1 MKARIE
7 KYHDDKGDYLPKRTR
22 KNEHLY
28 EEIKEAKLD
37 NLSIGSNAKV
47 IAEQNQ
53 IDIDKIKEILEKN
66 YQEPPKRRSTLATE
80 VEEQNYDLE
89 KTREYDINAILEK
102 AREEKEVNYQEERLK
117 KVRDTQYDI
126 LKKLNLQDPNVD
138 NNVDNKAANPK
149 TKEELL
155 DLINTINLNEHQKN
169 EEFKALKEEILEE
182 AKPMDPLDILSD
194 LRGNENTVVMG
205 AKDFE
210 DATDNATGAE
220 EPLSEPVKEEDKLE
234 DSPTEV
240 MDQTFYD
247 GTMTFTKDDF
257 ADFDDIDSENK
268 IGSFLIKFL
277 IIIIFVAI
285 LAGII
290 LFLNDF
296 LKLGWF

>member
-66 YQEPPKRRSTLATE
+66 YQEPPRRRSSLATE

-102 AREEKEVNYQEERLK
+102 AREEKEVDYQEERLK

-126 LKKLNLQDPNVD
+126 LKNLNLQETPE
-138 NNVDNKAANPK
+138 DNKAANPK

-155 DLINTINLNEHQKN
+155 DLINTINLNEHQQID
-169 EEFKALKEEILEE
+169 EFKALKEEILDEV
-182 AKPMDPLDILSD
+182 KPMDPLDILSD

-210 DATDNATGAE
+210 DATDNATQGE
-220 EPLSEPVKEEDKLE
+220 ESLSEPIKEEDKLE

-257 ADFDDIDSENK
+257 ADFDDIDAENK